1 MRRRAL
7 LRTLGSGLAL
17 GSAGLASGHPTAT
30 GNGTPPPESAATDP
44 LGSVSVEDTREAVL
58 SDDGTTAFVATVDGF
73 AVVDV
78 SDPTAMTVLARQR
91 VLADHED
98 GPLGGIWDLHC
109 DGDRLLVAGPA
120 NGSGSLWGY
129 GYFDVSD
136 PASPEQLAGR
146 ETDFYVHN
154 CFLRDGVGYFSGN
167 GLEGSPLV
175 ILDVETGD
183 ELARWRVRDADERY
197 ADLPFGMVNLHDVWV
212 AGDYA
217 YLAYWDAGTWCLD
230 VSDPADPVL
239 VSRVR
244 GRPVDEL
251 LAVEDT
257 RREATEPPGNDHF
270 VTVDE
275 SGDLLGVG
283 TESWA
288 ADQRPP
294 GGPGGI
300 ECYDVSDPSA
310 PELLGEILPP
320 STPDP
325 TRGGVWT
332 TSHNFELTN
341 DRCYASWYQGGVTV
355 HDLTDPAEPREL
367 FHWREADRGKFW
379 TARLVSPGEYF
390 LGASI
395 GAFGSNTDADESPL
409 ESGLFAFPD
418 PTGSIPSSTESPSS
432 TTASATDG
440 DDSTATG
447 GEPTP
452 TNGTGAGAGLGAGL
466 LGLAVGAWLRRR
478 RSE

>member
-1 MRRRAL
+1 MRRRSV
-7 LRTLGSGLAL
+7 LRAVGSGLAL
-17 GSAGLASGHPTAT
+17 GSAGVATGHPTPN
-30 GNGTPPPESAATDP
+30 GDGTPPSETAATDP
-44 LGSVSVEDTREAVL
+44 LGTVPVENTREMVL
-58 SDDGTTAFVATVDGF
+58 NDDGTVAYVATVDGF
-73 AVVDV
+73 TVVDV
-78 SDPTAMTVLARQR
+78 SDPEAMTVLASTP
-91 VLADHED
+91 VLPDHED

-120 NGSGSLWGY
+120 NGGGSLWGY

-136 PASPEQLAGR
+136 PASPEQLAGH

-212 AGDYA
+212 AGEYA

-230 VSDPADPVL
+230 VSEPADPAL
-239 VSRVR
+239 VSRIR
-244 GRPVDEL
+244 GRPVEEL

-288 ADQRPP
+288 VDQRPP

-395 GAFGSNTDADESPL
+395 GAFGSNTDPEDSSL

-418 PTGSIPSSTESPSS
+418 PSGSTPSTEPSSSP
-432 TTASATDG
+432 TATDG
-440 DDSTATG
+440 DGSTTTG